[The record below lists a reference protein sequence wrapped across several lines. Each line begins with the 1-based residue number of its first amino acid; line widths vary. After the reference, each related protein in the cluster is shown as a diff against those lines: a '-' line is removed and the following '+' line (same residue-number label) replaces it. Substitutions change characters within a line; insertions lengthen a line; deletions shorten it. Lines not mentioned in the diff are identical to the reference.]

1 MPGNVQIAN
10 SSYLDLTAY
19 RATTQ
24 SSVEAAYDLDPSKVS
39 LATAG
44 NFNPFTV
51 ALVLDRN
58 QDPTSLL
65 ASGWADR
72 QQALGTLNDAG
83 TLWSTYGANQ
93 ADFNTVVADLH
104 SQNLTV
110 VDSSNAAQ
118 YGNYVTSADSRT
130 VWVAIDT
137 PAAFQTLFGTPLYT
151 YSNPGGANDGMTFWN
166 GDLSV
171 PADWNVDGLWI
182 DRILEPPTAD
192 QPAGVPATLNQGPQ
206 SPGNDSSTPA
216 AVAPNDLAA
225 AYNFPLAGQSVQT
238 GKIGLVESGIG
249 GALPADQTASFQ
261 DLLTQYLQSVGVTGT
276 GTVYVQGADGQRYND
291 ASGYERSGDVGVA
304 AAINPNSTI
313 GLYTGSGVNGDSEPN
328 PFSEFVAL
336 QDAIW
341 DTGQNPAVI
350 SSSFIDDQFTAPDS
364 PFRRALDELLVD
376 AALRNQS
383 VFQAAGDFGSG
394 ETVGNGL
401 PNVYTNATS
410 QYAVLVGGTSI
421 SSFRSAG
428 NDPSLDSAI
437 VAPALAGD
445 PATLWQLVAGGLKVL
460 PQTTSTLL
468 RFVETVWNDYVV
480 TGTSIGGVR
489 GHAGS
494 GYLVSPSGPGG
505 VDPSQP
511 VPGYQADYG
520 LTPTTSDPSAQIG
533 RGDPDVSALA
543 GGNTGYT
550 VPGNDM
556 VGTVTVGGT
565 SMAAP
570 LWASLAVQVNTVFA
584 DQGLPQLGYMNDL
597 LYTAAV
603 IAPAS
608 FNDVTIG
615 SNTSSFTYGGPYQT
629 LGPDGSTI
637 DITPTGF
644 GYSAGPGY
652 DLASGLGT
660 PNGLLLA
667 RALTTIGH
675 AETSYA
681 DVPGVIESSTG
692 GAWTSGANQ
701 SLVVQTTSGSNID
714 VALGVG
720 SSSVSYASGD
730 AGTYAWTST
739 FAEQSLQS
747 DFDPNLARAFDGQ
760 SQGGAIQTN
769 VAAGDSVSVTVDGT
783 NAAATQA
790 NLSTA
795 FGFADFNAGDGTV
808 RVARS
813 VTIAETAGGA
823 DDQVAIVRMRQNGF
837 GALSLEFYRV
847 DDLDGTIDGI
857 APGQTGYAAAAAGR
871 AYNTEAGGPAIAGP
885 GYGSYGEADLV
896 GVNSGDLV
904 AMTLTNQWQGTTYW
918 AFAQANESTNGGP
931 VDHLWNYGANT
942 WGWEDM
948 VGGGDRDFNDLV
960 VGIDFTSASGHQL
973 LA

>member
-10 SSYLDLTAY
+10 STYLDLTAY
-19 RATTQ
+19 RAATQ

-44 NFNPFTV
+44 NFTPFTV
-51 ALVLDRN
+51 AIVLDRN

-65 ASGWADR
+65 ASDWADR
-72 QQALGTLNDAG
+72 QQALGALSDAG
-83 TLWSTYGANQ
+83 QLWSTYGANQ
-93 ADFNTVVADLH
+93 ADFNAVVADLH
-104 SQNLTV
+104 SQSLTV
-110 VDSSNAAQ
+110 VDASNAAQ
-118 YGNYVTSADSRT
+118 YGNYVTSAASRT

-137 PAAFQTLFGTPLYT
+137 PAAFETLFGTPLYT

-166 GDLSV
+166 GNLSV
-171 PADWNVDGLWI
+171 PANWHVDGLWI

-192 QPAGVPATLNQGPQ
+192 QPAGVPATLGPGAQ

-225 AYNFPLAGQSVQT
+225 AYNFPLVGQSVAT

-261 DLLTQYLQSVGVTGT
+261 DLLTQYLQSVGVAGT

-291 ASGYERSGDVGVA
+291 SSGYERSADVGVA

-313 GLYTGSGVNGDSEPN
+313 GLYTGSGVNGDSEPD
-328 PFSEFVAL
+328 PFTEFVAL

-341 DTGQNPAVI
+341 DTSQDPAVI
-350 SSSFIDDQFTAPDS
+350 SSSFVDDQFTAPGS
-364 PFRRALDELLVD
+364 PFRRALNELFLD
-376 AALRNQS
+376 AALRNKS
-383 VFQAAGDFGSG
+383 LFNAAGDFGSSDLI
-394 ETVGNGL
+394 GNGL
-401 PNVYTNATS
+401 PNIYTNMTS
-410 QYAVLVGGTSI
+410 PYAVLVGGTSI
-421 SSFRSAG
+421 SSFTSAP

-437 VAPALAGD
+437 VAPAIGGD
-445 PATLWQLVAGGLKVL
+445 PATIWQLVAGGLKVL
-460 PQTTSTLL
+460 PRLASSLL
-468 RFVETVWNDYVV
+468 RFVETVWNDYFVN
-480 TGTSIGGVR
+480 GTTIAGIR
-489 GHAGS
+489 GHAG
-494 GYLVSPSGPGG
+494 GYLVSPAAPGG

-511 VPGYQADYG
+511 VPSYQSDYG

-543 GGNTGYT
+543 GGNTGYL

-556 VGTVTVGGT
+556 VGTVALGGT
-565 SMAAP
+565 SLAAP
-570 LWASLAVQVNTVFA
+570 LWASLAVQINAVFE
-584 DQGLPQLGYMNDL
+584 DQGLPALGYMNDL

-608 FNDVTIG
+608 FDDVTIG
-615 SNTSSFTYGGPYQT
+615 NNTASFTYGGPYQT
-629 LGPDGSTI
+629 LGPDGSPI

-644 GYSAGPGY
+644 GYSAGAGY

-681 DVPGVIESSTG
+681 DVPGVIESSASD
-692 GAWTSGANQ
+692 AWTSGANQ
-701 SLVVQTTSGSNID
+701 NLLFQTNSGSNIAVD
-714 VALGVG
+714 VGVG
-720 SSSVSYASGD
+720 TSNLSYSSGV
-730 AGTYAWTST
+730 AGAYAWTST

-747 DFDPNLARAFDGQ
+747 DFDPGLVTTFDGQ
-760 SQGGAIQTN
+760 SQGAVVQAN
-769 VAAGDSVSVTVDGT
+769 VTAGDDVSVGIDGT

-790 NLSTA
+790 KLSTA
-795 FGFADFNAGDGTV
+795 FGFADFNTGDGTV

-813 VTIAETAGGA
+813 VAIAETAGGA

-837 GALSLEFYRV
+837 GSLSLEFYRV

-857 APGQTGYAAAAAGR
+857 APGQAGYAAAAASR
-871 AYNTEAGGPAIAGP
+871 AYDTEAGGPTISGP
-885 GYGSYGEADLV
+885 GYGNYGEAELV

-904 AMTLTNQWQGTTYW
+904 AMTLTNQWVGSTYW
-918 AFAQANESTNGGP
+918 AFAQANESANGVP

-948 VGGGDRDFNDLV
+948 PGGGDRDFNDLV
-960 VGIDFTSASGHQL
+960 VGIDFTSASGHAL